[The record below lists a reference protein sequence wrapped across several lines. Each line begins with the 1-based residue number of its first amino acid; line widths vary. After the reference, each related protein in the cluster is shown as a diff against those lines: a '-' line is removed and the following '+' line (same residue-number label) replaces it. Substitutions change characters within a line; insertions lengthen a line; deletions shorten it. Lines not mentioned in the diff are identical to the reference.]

1 MKRGSILGKFQVRD
15 LSRRL
20 ITRVDSNAHKA
31 EFSLNGAHWI
41 YSEHS
46 SLRRLLM
53 IVARVEASKLSQALR
68 VDALKIAERFEKL
81 IAIITVKIS
90 GSRDEVLQPSNNL
103 HITIQTQTER
113 RTLSAY
119 GADGSLGLLATHL
132 ELGQGL
138 GNQLWAYAALRT
150 AALRTGIDFAVTGES
165 NYKGKSFLDIDFG
178 YLIDV
183 PGSAMAKNFATVR
196 ENLLRTPSGTDV
208 SPVDENILRPEPNS
222 LLIGNFQSYKYI
234 AGYEREVRS
243 AVVLRDEPMHFGDN
257 VTVLHVRMGDFLKN
271 DVWLGA
277 EYYFKA
283 MAWIRERNPKSKF
296 LIVSDQ
302 PRKAARLLKLKD
314 YDLAER
320 PLMLN
325 NKKSPPI
332 APHHHGRDLRGD
344 FNLMYSARSIVMP
357 ASSLSWWAAFL
368 SLDQKHFVIAPDR
381 WAAHNLDGSHWST
394 AEIATPGYSYMS
406 RDGKVRAHG

>member
-1 MKRGSILGKFQVRD
+1 MGKFQVRD

-20 ITRVDSNAHKA
+20 ITRVDSDAHKA
-31 EFSLNGAHWI
+31 EFFLNGVHWI
-41 YSEHS
+41 YAEHS

-68 VDALKIAERFEKL
+68 VDALKIAERLEKL
-81 IAIITVKIS
+81 IAIFEVKIS
-90 GSRDEVLQPSNNL
+90 ASRDEDPQPSNRL
-103 HITIQTQTER
+103 QITIETQTES
-113 RTLSAY
+113 RTLSAS
-119 GADGSLGLLATHL
+119 GADGSMALLATHL

-178 YLIDV
+178 HLIDV
-183 PGSAMAKNFATVR
+183 PGSAMAENFATVR
-196 ENLLRTPSGTDV
+196 ENLLRTQSGTDV
-208 SPVDENILRPEPNS
+208 SPVDNNVLRPEPNS
-222 LLIGNFQSYKYI
+222 LLIGNFQSYNYI

-243 AVVLRDEPMHFGDN
+243 AVELRDEPIHFGDN
-257 VTVLHVRMGDFLKN
+257 VTVLHVRMGDFIKN

-283 MAWIRERNPKSKF
+283 MSWVRERNPNAKF

-302 PRKAARLLKLKD
+302 PGKAAKILKLSGH
-314 YDLAER
+314 DLTRR
-320 PLMLN
+320 PLFRE
-325 NKKSPPI
+325 KKPSPPI
-332 APHHHGRDLRGD
+332 APHHYGSDLRGD
-344 FNLMYSARSIVMP
+344 FNLMYSARSIIMP

-381 WAAHNLDGSHWST
+381 WAAHNLDGSYWST